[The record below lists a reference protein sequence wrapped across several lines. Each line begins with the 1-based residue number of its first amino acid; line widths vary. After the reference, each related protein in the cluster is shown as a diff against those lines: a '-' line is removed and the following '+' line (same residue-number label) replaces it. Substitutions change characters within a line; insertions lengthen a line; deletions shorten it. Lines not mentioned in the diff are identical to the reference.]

1 MKNKKQRT
9 RFDKIK
15 NINFHN
21 DFSQWKEP
29 SRREPSKKKRKSK
42 KLINKRWKQIKHE
55 NVLNLI
61 KI

>member
-21 DFSQWKEP
+21 DFSQWKK
-29 SRREPSKKKRKSK
+29 PSKKKIKWK
-42 KLINKRWKQIKHE
+42 KWMNKRWKQIEHE
-55 NVLNLI
+55 NFLNLI